1 MDNKRYKVK
10 LNSVEKIE
18 ELLQEIYNQ
27 SCNQINQIQLEM
39 DKLQTRNLGAEGT
52 TMDEISKYHKA
63 MHDYVTDKEKAIK
76 SKFEIAKFMGE
87 VLKYG
92 GNVDDALNDKNFGK
106 QTSLDLSSLK
116 SAMNPYLDDNN
127 DFDSYT
133 LKK

>member
-1 MDNKRYKVK
+1 
-10 LNSVEKIE
+10 
-18 ELLQEIYNQ
+18 
-27 SCNQINQIQLEM
+27 
-39 DKLQTRNLGAEGT
+39 
-52 TMDEISKYHKA
+52 